1 MVMVEKRDGK
11 LKEFSPFRILEV
23 ITRAY
28 KDIYDEIT
36 TEIEN
41 EIKDVSDRV
50 VIRIESLNK
59 ETIGV
64 EEIQDIVIN
73 ELNKINRKVGR
84 AYKKYRIMREEI
96 REKNSQKEKFYKE
109 ILQTTNVDND
119 NANVDQYSFSGR
131 KYRIADNEQKMF
143 AMRNLISPEVR
154 EAFEDGY
161 IYIHDASSYAIGD
174 HNCLFAD
181 LPRLL
186 NNGFSTRNGDVR
198 PANSFSTACQLVAVI
213 FQVQSQIQYG
223 GVASCGIDFEL
234 EPFAHKSFVKLF
246 KEGLF
251 EKDYIT
257 ENNYN
262 KLKDGEDVKSNDGEK
277 IDCINIHIDNHEL
290 NDKFPMAY
298 DYALR
303 HLEKEGK
310 QSAQGLF
317 HNLNTLESRAGS
329 QVPFT
334 SLNYGRNTSTYGKL
348 INKWLLNASID
359 GIGKHNRTSIF
370 PISIFQ
376 YKKGV
381 NDKKGTP
388 NYELKRKA
396 IESLSKR
403 IYPNWGNGDWTENID
418 DPDDYTTFFSTM
430 GCRTLLGKDRHT
442 GSYSKIGRGN
452 ISPITINLAKLGIE
466 HGICLGKRNTPDIEG
481 FFKDLDRVLNITEK
495 GLVDRYKYICSQS
508 PKSATFMY
516 NNGTIKDYDKC
527 VQDVS
532 EAIKHGTNA
541 VGLIGVAEMCI
552 AMFGKHHGESL
563 ESYQFALEVIKH
575 MSAFTKEAADRND
588 MNFSLYFTPAENC
601 CKTMRNTL
609 YNEYG
614 EIKGVTNNKFLTNSI
629 HIPVYYQCDAY
640 SKLLMESPFTK
651 YGTGGCITY
660 IELDTNAVN
669 NPDGLEKLIDFAMA
683 INIPYL
689 ALNFPIDTCDECGY
703 SSQINSEDC
712 PVCGSNKIQRLKRVT
727 GYLTTD
733 YRNFNEGK
741 IDEVEQRV
749 VHTIYNPET
758 KPITDYAKKIL
769 KENGIEVPEV

>member
-1 MVMVEKRDGK
+1 MQVRKRDGK
-11 LKEFSPFRILEV
+11 VKDFSPFRILEV

-28 KDIYDEIT
+28 NDVYNEETDDKTD
-36 TEIEN
+36 
-41 EIKDVSDRV
+41 EIKDIADK
-50 VIRIESLNK
+50 VIVRIESAKND
-59 ETIGV
+59 IIDV
-64 EEIQDIVIN
+64 EEIQDIIIN
-73 ELNKINRKVGR
+73 ELNKVNRKVGR

-96 REKNSQKEKFYKE
+96 RERNSQKEKFYKE

-131 KYRIADNEQKMF
+131 KYRIADNEQKMY

-186 NNGFSTRNGDVR
+186 NNGFRTRNGDVR

-251 EKDYIT
+251 EKDYIS
-257 ENNYN
+257 ENDYN
-262 KLKDGEDVKSNDGEK
+262 KLKDGNDVKSIDG
-277 IDCINIHIDNHEL
+277 ITIVAQNIHIDNHEL
-290 NDKFPMAY
+290 KENFSKAY
-298 DYALR
+298 DYAVR

-334 SLNYGRNTSTYGKL
+334 SLNYGRNTSTYGRL

-388 NYELKRKA
+388 NYDLKRLA

-403 IYPNWGNGDWTENID
+403 IYPNWVNNDWTENVE
-418 DPDDYTTFFSTM
+418 DPDDYTTYCATM
-430 GCRTLLGKDRHT
+430 GCRTMLGKDIHT
-442 GSYSKIGRGN
+442 GSYSRIGRGN
-452 ISPITINLAKLGIE
+452 ISPITINLPKLGIE
-466 HGICLGKRNTPDIEG
+466 HGICLGKRDKADIEG
-481 FFKDLDRVLNITEK
+481 FYKDLDRVLNLVEK
-495 GLVDRYKYICSQS
+495 GLVDRYEYICSQS

-516 NNGTIKDYDKC
+516 GNGTIKDYDK
-527 VQDVS
+527 VDNTVR
-532 EAIKHGTNA
+532 EAMKHGTNA
-541 VGLIGVAEMCI
+541 VGFIGIAELCI

-563 ESYQFALEVIKH
+563 EAYQFALDVVKH
-575 MSAFTKEAADRND
+575 MSEFTKQAAERNN

-614 EIKGVTNNKFLTNSI
+614 LIEGVTSNKFLTNSV

-651 YGTGGCITY
+651 YGTGGVITY

-669 NPDGLEKLIDFAMA
+669 NPDGLEKLIDFAMK

-689 ALNFPIDTCDECGY
+689 ALNFPIDTCDDCGY
-703 SSQINSEDC
+703 SSQINGDTC

-741 IDEVEQRV
+741 IDEVEKRV
-749 VHTIYNPET
+749 VHTTYNPQSKE
-758 KPITDYAKKIL
+758 IVDYAKEVL
-769 KENGIEVPEV
+769 KENGIDVPEV

>member
-1 MVMVEKRDGK
+1 MKVIKRDGRIK
-11 LKEFSPFRILEV
+11 DFDQGRIKEAIRK
-23 ITRAY
+23 AY
-28 KDIYDEIT
+28 LDIYDGSEEKFGDEYEYLLTMILDEVTDIKKDAIT
-36 TEIEN
+36 I
-41 EIKDVSDRV
+41 
-50 VIRIESLNK
+50 
-59 ETIGV
+59 
-64 EEIQDIVIN
+64 EEIQDIVIKELMEVNPVVGKCYSDYRNKRN
-73 ELNKINRKVGR
+73 EE
-84 AYKKYRIMREEI
+84 RE
-96 REKNSQKEKFYKE
+96 RNSAKEKFYAE
-109 ILQTTNVDND
+109 ILKTTNVDND

-131 KYRIADNEQKMF
+131 KYRIADNEQKLY
-143 AMRNLISPEVR
+143 ALRNLIDPEVR
-154 EAFEDGY
+154 KAFEEGY
-161 IYIHDASSYAIGD
+161 IYIHDLSSYAIGD

-181 LPRLL
+181 LPNLL
-186 NNGFSTRNGDVR
+186 NNGFRTRNGDVR

-246 KEGLF
+246 NEGMY
-251 EKDYIT
+251 EKGCT
-257 ENNYN
+257 NMRE
-262 KLKDGEDVKSNDGEK
+262 EDTN
-277 IDCINIHIDNHEL
+277 NIHIDNENLKEL
-290 NDKFPMAY
+290 YPDAY
-298 DYALR
+298 DYAIR
-303 HLEKEGK
+303 HLEKEGR
-310 QSAQGLF
+310 QAAQGLF

-381 NDKKGTP
+381 NDKPGTP

-403 IYPNWGNGDWTENID
+403 IYPNWGNGDWTENVD
-418 DPDDYTTFFSTM
+418 NPDDYTTFFSTM
-430 GCRTLLGKDRHT
+430 GCRTLLGRDRHT

-452 ISPITINLAKLGIE
+452 ISPITINLVKLGIE
-466 HGICLGKRNTPDIEG
+466 CGIALGERETPDLTK
-481 FFKDLDRVLNITEK
+481 FFEELDRVLAITEK
-495 GLVDRYKYICSQS
+495 GLVQRYEYIASQN
-508 PKSATFMY
+508 PKSAAFMY
-516 NNGTIKDYDKC
+516 QNGTIKGYDK
-527 VQDVS
+527 VGTNVR

-541 VGLIGVAEMCI
+541 VGLIGMAECCK
-552 AMFGKHHGESL
+552 ALFGVHHGENL
-563 ESYQFALEVIKH
+563 AAYQFALKVIKH
-575 MSAFTKEAADRND
+575 MSQFTKEAGDRNN

-609 YNEYG
+609 YNQYG
-614 EIKGVTNNKFLTNSI
+614 ALEGVTDNKFLTNSI
-629 HIPVYYQCDAY
+629 HVPVYHQCDVF
-640 SKLLMESPFTK
+640 SKLLMEAPFTK

-660 IELDTNAVN
+660 IELDSNAVH
-669 NPDGLEKLIDFAMA
+669 NPDALETIIDYAMA

-689 ALNFPIDTCDECGY
+689 AINFPIDTCNNCGY
-703 SSQINSEDC
+703 SSQINTDEC
-712 PVCGSNKIQRLKRVT
+712 PVCGSLNIERLKRVT

-749 VHTIYNPET
+749 KHTEFNPVT
-758 KPITDYAKKIL
+758 IPICEFAKEEL
-769 KENGIEVPEV
+769 QRNGIEVPKIHEIRKNSL

>member
-1 MVMVEKRDGK
+1 MKVIKRDGRIK
-11 LKEFSPFRILEV
+11 DFDQARIKEAIRK
-23 ITRAY
+23 AY
-28 KDIYDEIT
+28 MDIYNGSEEKFGDEYEYLLTMILDELT
-36 TEIEN
+36 
-41 EIKDVSDRV
+41 D
-50 VIRIESLNK
+50 IRK
-59 ETIGV
+59 EAVTI
-64 EEIQDIVIN
+64 EEIQDVIIKELMEVNPIVGKCYSDYRNKRN
-73 ELNKINRKVGR
+73 EE
-84 AYKKYRIMREEI
+84 RE
-96 REKNSQKEKFYKE
+96 RNSSKEKFYAE
-109 ILQTTNVDND
+109 ILKTTNVDND

-131 KYRIADNEQKMF
+131 KYRIADNEQKLY
-143 AMRNLISPEVR
+143 ALRNLIDPKVR
-154 EAFEDGY
+154 KAFEDGY
-161 IYIHDASSYAIGD
+161 IYIHDLSSYAIGD

-181 LPRLL
+181 LPTLL
-186 NNGFSTRNGDVR
+186 NNGFRTRNGDVR
-198 PANSFSTACQLVAVI
+198 PANSFRTACQLVAVI

-246 KEGLF
+246 REGLM
-251 EKDYIT
+251 EKGY
-257 ENNYN
+257 ESVRE
-262 KLKDGEDVKSNDGEK
+262 EDME
-277 IDCINIHIDNHEL
+277 NIHIDNMNLKEIYP
-290 NDKFPMAY
+290 DAY
-298 DYALR
+298 DYAVR
-303 HLEKEGK
+303 HLEEEGK

-334 SLNYGRNTSTYGKL
+334 SLNYGRNTSTYGQL
-348 INKWLLNASID
+348 INKWLLNASLD

-381 NDKKGTP
+381 NDKPGTP

-452 ISPITINLAKLGIE
+452 ISPITINLAKLGLE
-466 HGICLGKRNTPDIEG
+466 CGIALGQREEADLTK
-481 FFKDLDRVLNITEK
+481 FFMELDRILDITEK
-495 GLVDRYKYICSQS
+495 GLVDRYNYIASQN
-508 PKSATFMY
+508 PKSASFMY
-516 NNGTIKDYDKC
+516 QNGTIKDYDK
-527 VQDVS
+527 VGTDVR

-541 VGLIGVAEMCI
+541 VGLIGMAECCK
-552 AMFGKHHGESL
+552 ALFGVHHGENL
-563 ESYQFALEVIKH
+563 AAYQFALKVIKH
-575 MSAFTKEAADRND
+575 MSNFTKEAAERNN

-609 YNEYG
+609 YNQYG
-614 EIKGVTNNKFLTNSI
+614 KVSGVTENKFLTNSI
-629 HIPVYYQCDAY
+629 HIPVYHQCDAY
-640 SKLLMESPFTK
+640 SKLLMEAPFTK

-660 IELDTNAVN
+660 IELDNNAVH
-669 NPDGLEKLIDFAMA
+669 NPDALEKLIDYAMA

-689 ALNFPIDTCDECGY
+689 AINFPIDTCNDCGY
-703 SSQINSEDC
+703 SSQINTDEC
-712 PVCGSNKIQRLKRVT
+712 PVCGSANIERLKRVT

-749 VHTIYNPET
+749 KHTDFN
-758 KPITDYAKKIL
+758 PITIPICEFAKEEL
-769 KENGIEVPEV
+769 ERNGVKVPDMK

>member
-1 MVMVEKRDGK
+1 MQVKKRDGK
-11 LKEFSPFRILEV
+11 LKDFSSFRILEV
-23 ITRAY
+23 ITKAY
-28 KDIYDEIT
+28 NDVYNDSQEDK
-36 TEIEN
+36 TE
-41 EIKDVSDRV
+41 EIKNIADNV
-50 VIRIESLNK
+50 VVRIESSKNDV
-59 ETIGV
+59 IDV
-64 EEIQDIVIN
+64 EEIQDIIIN
-73 ELNKINRKVGR
+73 ELNKVNRKVGR
-84 AYKKYRIMREEI
+84 AYKKYRIMREEA

-131 KYRIADNEQKMF
+131 KYRIADNEQKMY

-186 NNGFSTRNGDVR
+186 NNGFKTRNGDVR

-251 EKDYIT
+251 EKDYIS
-257 ENNYN
+257 ENDYN
-262 KLKDGEDVKSNDGEK
+262 KLKEGNNVKSIDGNL
-277 IDCINIHIDNHEL
+277 IIAQNIHIDNHEI
-290 NDKFPMAY
+290 KESFPKAY

-303 HLEKEGK
+303 HLEKEGR

-334 SLNYGRNTSTYGKL
+334 SLNYGRNTSTYGRL

-388 NYELKRKA
+388 NYDLKRLA

-403 IYPNWGNGDWTENID
+403 IYPNWVNNDWTENVE
-418 DPDDYTTFFSTM
+418 DPNDYTTYCATM
-430 GCRTLLGKDRHT
+430 GCRTMLGKDIHT
-442 GSYSKIGRGN
+442 GSYSRIGRGN
-452 ISPITINLAKLGIE
+452 ISPITINLPKLGIE
-466 HGICLGKRNTPDIEG
+466 HGICLGKRDKADIDG
-481 FFKDLDRVLNITEK
+481 FYKDLDRVLNLVEK
-495 GLVDRYKYICSQS
+495 GLVDRYEYICSQS

-516 NNGTIKDYDKC
+516 GNGTIKDYDK
-527 VQDVS
+527 VDNTVR

-541 VGLIGVAEMCI
+541 VGLIGIAELCI
-552 AMFGKHHGESL
+552 AMFGKHHGESV
-563 ESYQFALEVIKH
+563 EAYKFALDLIKY
-575 MSAFTKEAADRND
+575 MSNFTKQAAERNN

-614 EIKGVTNNKFLTNSI
+614 LIDGVTSNKFLTNSV
-629 HIPVYYQCDAY
+629 HIPVYYQCDTY

-651 YGTGGCITY
+651 YGTGGNITY

-669 NPDGLEKLIDFAMA
+669 NPDGLEKIIDFAMK

-689 ALNFPIDTCDECGY
+689 ALNFPIDTCDDCGY
-703 SSQINSEDC
+703 SSQINGDVC

-741 IDEVEQRV
+741 IDEVEKRV
-749 VHTIYNPET
+749 VHTQYNPEC
-758 KPITDYAKKIL
+758 KEVVEYAKTVL
-769 KENGIEVPEV
+769 RENGIEIPEV